1 MCAWKREHAE
11 QETIKRL
18 YEAQKEGK
26 GLRRQIAKLERETG
40 RVGTEVE
47 GEARAQAGD
56 EERWQA
62 KAHILKSI
70 LYIVFI

>member
-1 MCAWKREHAE
+1 VCVWKREIAE

-18 YEAQKEGK
+18 HEAQKEGE
-26 GLRRQIAKLERETG
+26 GFRRQIEKLERETG
-40 RVGTEVE
+40 GVGTEVE
-47 GEARAQAGD
+47 GKARAQAGD

-70 LYIVFI
+70 LYIDFV

>member
-1 MCAWKREHAE
+1 MCVWKRENAE

-26 GLRRQIAKLERETG
+26 GLRQIAKLERETG

-70 LYIVFI
+70 LYIDFV